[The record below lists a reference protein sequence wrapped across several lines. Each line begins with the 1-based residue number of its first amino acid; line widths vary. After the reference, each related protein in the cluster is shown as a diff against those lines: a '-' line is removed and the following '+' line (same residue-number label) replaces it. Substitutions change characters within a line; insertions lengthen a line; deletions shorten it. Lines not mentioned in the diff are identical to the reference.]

1 MWLVTGDV
9 TNSQGVWPSCVNPSV
24 PDDPG
29 SRASLLEHHH
39 LMFLRRGWPPS
50 SGSNAYYFWGKIN
63 SVLRCY
69 QKLSHTL
76 NSAMFIEPVKRA
88 SSLYGR
94 KGRELGKRGSLRAS
108 VRTNLGMWPA
118 RAWGHRMLRVD
129 PPHLFTFAEHPRTEL
144 WVSGNGESDTQTQKE
159 AATMVNMAGYTPTR
173 IHRRIT

>member
-1 MWLVTGDV
+1 
-9 TNSQGVWPSCVNPSV
+9 
-24 PDDPG
+24 
-29 SRASLLEHHH
+29 
-39 LMFLRRGWPPS
+39 MFLRRGWPPS

-88 SSLYGR
+88 SSSYGR

-129 PPHLFTFAEHPRTEL
+129 PPHLFTFAEHSRTEL
-144 WVSGNGESDTQTQKE
+144 SKWEWQVRYTNTQRNCHHGQHGWIHTNKNTQKNHIKKVLMTWI
-159 AATMVNMAGYTPTR
+159 TMRVCSLT
-173 IHRRIT
+173 